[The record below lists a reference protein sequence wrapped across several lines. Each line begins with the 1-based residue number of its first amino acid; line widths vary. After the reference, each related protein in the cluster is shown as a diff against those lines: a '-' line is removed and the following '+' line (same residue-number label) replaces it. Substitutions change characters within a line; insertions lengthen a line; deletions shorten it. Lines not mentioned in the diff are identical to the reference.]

1 MKTTGSTSNATKEC
15 FLHVSINLWK
25 LYWVNNSFCKKRLPL
40 ISTLTMNFCYKF
52 FCLNERLH
60 LKKYHHAFMKIR
72 MWFIFRIKMKYLLS
86 FMSFFNQSLSQKDH
100 IKIILK
106 KIKLDNFATFQHR
119 DQYRKIPFQL
129 PGPLCS
135 TMVWRRCHGFDRSS
149 RDMRT
154 GRWSDWWGQRGSCGA
169 VRCPSADTLSLTLW
183 WSSFQCILSL
193 S

>member
-1 MKTTGSTSNATKEC
+1 MYQ
-15 FLHVSINLWK
+15 SINLWK

-40 ISTLTMNFCYKF
+40 IATLTINFCYKF

-60 LKKYHHAFMKIR
+60 FKKYNHAFMKIR
-72 MWFIFRIKMKYLLS
+72 MWFIFRIKKWNIYSVLCHFLI
-86 FMSFFNQSLSQKDH
+86 NHCHK
-100 IKIILK
+100 KTILK
-106 KIKLDNFATFQHR
+106 LLKKIIKLDNFATFQHR

-149 RDMRT
+149 RDMRA